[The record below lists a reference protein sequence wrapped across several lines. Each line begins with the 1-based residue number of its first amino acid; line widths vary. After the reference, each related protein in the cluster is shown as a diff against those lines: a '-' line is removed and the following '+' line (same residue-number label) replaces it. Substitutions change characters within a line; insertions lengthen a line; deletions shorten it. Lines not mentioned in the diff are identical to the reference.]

1 MMTFT
6 HNKRI
11 SCFALASGRW
21 TIVLVLLVWAVLVA
35 CEAPGDQD
43 RGDAEP
49 DVDVPDVIMVHR
61 DAGPDAGP
69 DAGDDACTDF
79 GIDRTTWQ
87 PQPFC
92 DATYIQTPA
101 LGDRYT
107 SWVHVSDQRV
117 VYAER
122 RDPPSE
128 SYDIFLY
135 DLGTCTELRISQGC
149 GYQFSPSLWGS
160 EVIFTQF
167 IGDTAETRLFMF
179 DTGNLEFTELHPG
192 LYTSATFFNG
202 RHVVMGGGYEI
213 GDNSKYI
220 FRWDLVT
227 DDLVVLAGEGHAVE
241 DISISLTH
249 AAWVDFGGPGKDV
262 FVADLESGSVHHIE
276 STYDSY
282 TAYTAT
288 WGDWVLWEDRRN
300 EYWEI
305 YGYRISTEEEVRLTD
320 NGEYNSRPSLR
331 HNLACWRTTYYSGAD
346 GWDLVVH
353 DLETGVTRRVTQTP
367 HPGYKCKQVDSGW
380 LVYLVQP
387 GGTYMYN
394 EVHAIDLIAAG
405 ILDATGLHVLP
416 E

>member
-1 MMTFT
+1 MATT
-6 HNKRI
+6 HNRHI
-11 SCFALASGRW
+11 GRVIFASGYW
-21 TIVLVLLVWAVLVA
+21 TIVPALLVWASLVA
-35 CEAPGDQD
+35 CESPGDQPPE
-43 RGDAEP
+43 DAES
-49 DVDVPDVIMVHR
+49 DVDVPDVIEVQR
-61 DAGPDAGP
+61 DAEPDAGP

-87 PQPFC
+87 PQPPC

-101 LGDRYT
+101 FGDRYT
-107 SWVHVSDQRV
+107 SWVHVSEQRV
-117 VYAER
+117 LYAES
-122 RDPPSE
+122 RDHPS
-128 SYDIFLY
+128 DVRDMFLY
-135 DLGTCTELRISQGC
+135 DLRTCTEHRISQGC
-149 GYQFSPSLWGS
+149 GRQLSPSLWGS
-160 EVIFTQF
+160 EVIFTNVP
-167 IGDTAETRLFMF
+167 GDTAYSQLYMF
-179 DTGNLEFTELHPG
+179 DTGTLEFTELYPG

-202 RHVVMGGGYEI
+202 RHVVLWGGYEV
-213 GDNSKYI
+213 GDNGKFF
-220 FRWDLVT
+220 FRWDLIT
-227 DDLVVLAGEGHAVE
+227 DDLVVLAGEGQAVE
-241 DISISLTH
+241 DVSISPTH
-249 AAWVDFGGPGKDV
+249 AAWVDYGGPGKDV
-262 FVADLESGSVHHIE
+262 FVADLESGAVQHIE

-367 HPGYKCKQVDSGW
+367 HRGYKCKQVDSGW

-387 GGTYMYN
+387 GGLDVEN

-405 ILDATGLHVLP
+405 ILDASGLHVIP

>member
-1 MMTFT
+1 MAFT
-6 HNKRI
+6 HNKHMGG
-11 SCFALASGRW
+11 FAVAFGRW
-21 TIVLVLLVWAVLVA
+21 TIVPVLLVWVSLVA
-35 CEAPGDQD
+35 CESPGDQPPE
-43 RGDAEP
+43 DAEP
-49 DVDVPDVIMVHR
+49 DVDVSDVIVVQR
-61 DAGPDAGP
+61 DAGLDAGP

-87 PQPFC
+87 PQPPC

-117 VYAER
+117 LYSER

-128 SYDIFLY
+128 DYDMFLY
-135 DLGTCTELRISQGC
+135 DLGTCTEYRISQGC
-149 GYQFSPSLWGS
+149 EHQFSPSLWGS
-160 EVIFTQF
+160 EVIFTQYPKG
-167 IGDTAETRLFMF
+167 INVETQLYMF
-179 DTGNLEFTELHPG
+179 DTGTLEFTKLHPG

-249 AAWVDFGGPGKDV
+249 AAWVDYGGPGKDV
-262 FVADLESGSVHHIE
+262 FVADLESGAVQHIE

-305 YGYRISTEEEVRLTD
+305 YGYRISTAEEVRLTD

-367 HPGYKCKQVDSGW
+367 HRGYKCKQVDSGW

-387 GGTYMYN
+387 GATDSYN